1 MGSGIKRFLS
11 KFLILSEYI
20 LSSGQMT
27 DALMMPTFDAL

>member
-1 MGSGIKRFLS
+1 MGSGVKRFLT